1 MDSPHDQQPD
11 FDHCGGKCRTPM
23 TIPITMAFQPI
34 VDLAQGTIFAHEA
47 LVRGTEG
54 QSAQWVL
61 DQVNDDNRYS
71 FDQTCRVRAIE
82 MAAALGMR
90 EKLSVNFLPNA
101 VYQPATCIR
110 TTLEAARRTGFP
122 ISQIMFEA
130 TEAERVEDVAH
141 LRRIL
146 TEYKRQGFTTAIDD
160 FGAGF
165 SGLNLLAEFQPDI
178 VKIDMQLTRGIEDD
192 RIRRAIVGGILFAC
206 REIGITVIAEG
217 IETAEQE
224 KALRDMGISLMQ
236 GYRYARPAFAAMADR
251 IDHLH
256 PQD

>member
-1 MDSPHDQQPD
+1 
-11 FDHCGGKCRTPM
+11 M

-71 FDQTCRVRAIE
+71 FDQTCRVKAIE
-82 MAAALGMR
+82 MAAALGMK

-110 TTLEAARRTGFP
+110 TTLETARRTGFP

-130 TEAERVEDVAH
+130 TEAERVEDVPH

-178 VKIDMQLTRGIEDD
+178 VKIDMQLTRGIEAD

-224 KALRDMGISLMQ
+224 QTLREMGISLMQ

>member
-1 MDSPHDQQPD
+1 
-11 FDHCGGKCRTPM
+11 M

-34 VDLAQGTIFAHEA
+34 VDLAQGSIFAHEA
-47 LVRGTEG
+47 LVRGVEG
-54 QSAQWVL
+54 QSAAWVL
-61 DQVNDDNRYS
+61 DQINDDNRYS
-71 FDQTCRVRAIE
+71 FDQTCRVKAIE

-110 TTLEAARRTGFP
+110 TTLETARRTGFP
-122 ISQIMFEA
+122 ITQIMFEA
-130 TEAERVEDVAH
+130 TEAERVEDVPH

-178 VKIDMQLTRGIEDD
+178 VKIDMQLTRGIEAD
-192 RIRRAIVGGILFAC
+192 RIRRAIVGGILYAC
-206 REIGITVIAEG
+206 REIDITVIAEG

-224 KALRDMGISLMQ
+224 QTLREMGISLMQ
-236 GYRYARPAFAAMADR
+236 GYRYARPAFAAMAER
-251 IDHLH
+251 IEHL
-256 PQD
+256 PAPAGA

>member
-1 MDSPHDQQPD
+1 MDATLDQQPGGD
-11 FDHCGGKCRTPM
+11 QCGGKCRTPM

-34 VDLAQGTIFAHEA
+34 VDLNHGTIFAHEA
-47 LVRGTEG
+47 LVRGTDG

-71 FDQTCRVRAIE
+71 FDQTCRVKAIE
-82 MAAALGMR
+82 LAASLGMQ

-110 TTLEAARRTGFP
+110 TTLETARRTGFP

-130 TEAERVEDVAH
+130 TEAERVEDVVH

-146 TEYKRQGFTTAIDD
+146 SEYKRQGFTTAIDD

-178 VKIDMQLTRGIEDD
+178 VKIDMQLTRGIEED
-192 RIRRAIVGGILFAC
+192 RIRRAIVGSILYAC

-217 IETAEQE
+217 IETSEQE
-224 KALRDMGISLMQ
+224 QVLREMGVSLMQ
-236 GYRYARPAFAAMADR
+236 GYRYARPAFGAIASQVS
-251 IDHLH
+251 HL
-256 PQD
+256 Q